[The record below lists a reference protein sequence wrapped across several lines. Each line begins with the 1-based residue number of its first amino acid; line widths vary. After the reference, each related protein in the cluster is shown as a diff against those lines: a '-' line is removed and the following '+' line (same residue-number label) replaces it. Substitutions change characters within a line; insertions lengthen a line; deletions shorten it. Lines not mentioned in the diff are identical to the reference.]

1 MTAACAPLR
10 SSPTLQNTYLSFLE
24 IVWAGW
30 FHRSLHE
37 GGTLGRTR
45 PTKFLQS
52 AEYADCR
59 DGPHVRCAGWKPDEQ
74 SERQLSKRP
83 PYLRSIVL
91 KTFRQ
96 KGHSNR
102 HVYGIAVIRQ
112 VDRCLFPYV
121 TISGVK
127 TVLTRS
133 ILGGALNGEPKR

>member
-1 MTAACAPLR
+1 FMTAACAPLR
-10 SSPTLQNTYLSFLE
+10 SSPTLQNTYFSFLE

-74 SERQLSKRP
+74 LASTFETPALPAIYRLEDLSSERTQQQAH
-83 PYLRSIVL
+83 LRY
-91 KTFRQ
+91 R
-96 KGHSNR
+96 G
-102 HVYGIAVIRQ
+102 
-112 VDRCLFPYV
+112 
-121 TISGVK
+121 
-127 TVLTRS
+127 
-133 ILGGALNGEPKR
+133 